1 MGSQAVQRQVWRN
14 SPTFCVLCWC
24 DACIFFL
31 SHSRL
36 SRANNLVVTRS
47 RTGSSTPI
55 KPLEQTASPAGV
67 IKQEVAKVQST
78 EEIKQQLEQ
87 NLKMQR
93 AALQQK
99 RAQDGATPKP
109 NILKMVTAPVHGNYF
124 SFDYFR
130 GTQFETK
137 GTRG

>member
-1 MGSQAVQRQVWRN
+1 
-14 SPTFCVLCWC
+14 VLCWC

-31 SHSRL
+31 NRL

-47 RTGSSTPI
+47 RTGSSTPM
-55 KPLEQTASPAGV
+55 KPIDQPATPTTA

-93 AALQQK
+93 AALHQK
-99 RAQDGATPKP
+99 RAQDGASPKP
-109 NILKMVTAPVHGNYF
+109 NILKMVTSPAQGMLA
-124 SFDYFR
+124 
-130 GTQFETK
+130 TK
-137 GTRG
+137 ILFFIL

>member
-1 MGSQAVQRQVWRN
+1 MHFF
-14 SPTFCVLCWC
+14 PT
-24 DACIFFL
+24 
-31 SHSRL
+31 RL

-55 KPLEQTASPAGV
+55 KPLEQSASPAGV
-67 IKQEVAKVQST
+67 IKQEVAKVQSA

-99 RAQDGATPKP
+99 RAQDGASPKP
-109 NILKMVTAPVHGNYF
+109 NILKMVTAPVHSKYFIFNYCDLAKKF
-124 SFDYFR
+124 F
-130 GTQFETK
+130 
-137 GTRG
+137 

>member
-1 MGSQAVQRQVWRN
+1 MHFF
-14 SPTFCVLCWC
+14 PT
-24 DACIFFL
+24 
-31 SHSRL
+31 RL

-55 KPLEQTASPAGV
+55 KPLEQSASPAGA
-67 IKQEVAKVQST
+67 IKQEVAKVQSA

-99 RAQDGATPKP
+99 RAQDGASPKP
-109 NILKMVTAPVHGNYF
+109 NILKMVTAPVHGKYYLFFKLWF
-124 SFDYFR
+124 SKLKCNF
-130 GTQFETK
+130 
-137 GTRG
+137 

>member
-1 MGSQAVQRQVWRN
+1 MH
-14 SPTFCVLCWC
+14 
-24 DACIFFL
+24 FFL
-31 SHSRL
+31 TRL

-55 KPLEQTASPAGV
+55 KPIEPAASPAGIV
-67 IKQEVAKVQST
+67 KQEVAKVQSA

-99 RAQDGATPKP
+99 RAQDGASPKP
-109 NILKMVTAPVHGNYF
+109 NILKMVTTPIQGKYF
-124 SFDYFR
+124 FHFCV
-130 GTQFETK
+130 K
-137 GTRG
+137 L